1 MSRNDLQKKV
11 IQALANAPKTALQ
24 ELIKTSTKDE
34 GETIKR
40 IASALNIKL

>member
-1 MSRNDLQKKV
+1 MSKNELQKKV

-24 ELIKTSTKDE
+24 ELIKQSNKDE

-40 IASALNIKL
+40 IANALDIKL